1 MNRTLIILT
10 LNEIDG
16 VSSIVPNLPK
26 SIADEILAVDG
37 GSTDGTVEFLVEQ
50 AIRVL
55 QQDVPGRGEA
65 FRVGIEHSVGN
76 NIVFFSPDGNEDVN
90 DIPELFLSLESG
102 ADIAIASRFLP
113 GAENE
118 EDGKALPFRKW
129 ANQLLSWLANVL
141 WNRSGKKVT
150 DTINGFRGY
159 RRAAFLSIMP
169 ASLGFTIEYETT
181 IKALQ
186 AGMTIVEIPTIE
198 GQRVG
203 GTTKGPSWPTGIAF
217 LRFLCSQIA
226 RDIRTSF
233 G

>member
-1 MNRTLIILT
+1 
-10 LNEIDG
+10 
-16 VSSIVPNLPK
+16 
-26 SIADEILAVDG
+26 
-37 GSTDGTVEFLVEQ
+37 
-50 AIRVL
+50 
-55 QQDVPGRGEA
+55 
-65 FRVGIEHSVGN
+65 
-76 NIVFFSPDGNEDVN
+76 
-90 DIPELFLSLESG
+90 
-102 ADIAIASRFLP
+102 
-113 GAENE
+113 
-118 EDGKALPFRKW
+118 
-129 ANQLLSWLANVL
+129 
-141 WNRSGKKVT
+141 
-150 DTINGFRGY
+150 
-159 RRAAFLSIMP
+159 MP